1 MDENTALAHCVH
13 VNKEELEIIKET
25 GAGVIHNPMSNML
38 NAVGIAD
45 VPKMIDMGIDL
56 GIGNDGYIFDPFE
69 NIRSTF
75 LLHKVSK
82 RDPRVMNPKK
92 VFEMATIGGAKLYNV
107 EENLGSLEEGKKS
120 DIVIFNPSIQFTPI
134 NKKSIYGHII
144 NSLDG
149 NDAETVIVDGEKL
162 VENKEPVHLNKEK
175 IEKDSIESTEN
186 LWRKLNAYEG

>member
-1 MDENTALAHCVH
+1 MSVGESLGRGYDDPQVKQNEQGLTSHDYRGMDISGCAAASTRKYLKKI
-13 VNKEELEIIKET
+13 NKK
-25 GAGVIHNPMSNML
+25 A
-38 NAVGIAD
+38 
-45 VPKMIDMGIDL
+45 
-56 GIGNDGYIFDPFE
+56 
-69 NIRSTF
+69 
-75 LLHKVSK
+75 
-82 RDPRVMNPKK
+82 
-92 VFEMATIGGAKLYNV
+92 
-107 EENLGSLEEGKKS
+107 

-134 NKKSIYGHII
+134 NKKSIYGHIV